1 MNDVQVA
8 LTADLIIDR
17 FYYLKLEEIK
27 LCFRNAMVS
36 GKIYDRLDGNI
47 ILGWLNEY
55 DAQRDE
61 IVSSLSINEVHEPNS
76 DNTGM
81 FYGEYI
87 KHLTE
92 RSENGDEEAKELLD
106 FHQSFMQRM
115 QSNDKETAFKKWKE
129 EYYGR
134 TKRQIT

>member
-27 LCFRNAMVS
+27 LCFRNAMAS

-55 DAQRDE
+55 DAQRDVNCFLTLFNLMKPMNKIITALE
-61 IVSSLSINEVHEPNS
+61 CLRRIYQTSKLKDRKMEMKRPKNYWNPINHS
-76 DNTGM
+76 YKG
-81 FYGEYI
+81 
-87 KHLTE
+87 
-92 RSENGDEEAKELLD
+92 
-106 FHQSFMQRM
+106 
-115 QSNDKETAFKKWKE
+115 
-129 EYYGR
+129 
-134 TKRQIT
+134 